1 MYASL
6 PYRPKEKKIHECSFE
21 RNLVILLWSQ
31 GIRCTTEDRQS
42 NGQADIVTVSPVG
55 VHIFKLKVGE
65 SADEALKQ
73 VKKKHYDA
81 PYRGRGLPIWL
92 IGLNFDRQ
100 TRHLMDAKAER
111 L

>member
-1 MYASL
+1 M
-6 PYRPKEKKIHECSFE
+6 
-21 RNLVILLWSQ
+21 
-31 GIRCTTEDRQS
+31 D
-42 NGQADIVTVSPVG
+42 
-55 VHIFKLKVGE
+55 E

-111 L
+111 TQHDNATP